1 MLGNNPGWHDLQGDT
16 YRRLSVVP
24 RPPSGPYRPT
34 PTPRPQGRQEGRA
47 GAPHLGTRAAAEA
60 LRGAGRYG
68 PRRRGGAGRRGG
80 GGPAPKRRQG
90 VREGRPGRPRAGG
103 ARRTPRGRGRV
114 TRSEEGRMSIGRRI
128 SRLEVGRAAPPEEA
142 AAGGGGRRKRGAARA
157 RPGAGGARQ

>member
-1 MLGNNPGWHDLQGDT
+1 MLGNNPGRHDLQGDT

-34 PTPRPQGRQEGRA
+34 PTPRQEGRA
-47 GAPHLGTRAAAEA
+47 GAPHLGTRASAEA
-60 LRGAGRYG
+60 LRGTGRYG

-103 ARRTPRGRGRV
+103 ARGAPGGSGTVARR
-114 TRSEEGRMSIGRRI
+114 EEGRMSVKRRLGK
-128 SRLEVGRAAPPEEA
+128 LEAEA
-142 AAGGGGRRKRGAARA
+142 
-157 RPGAGGARQ
+157 